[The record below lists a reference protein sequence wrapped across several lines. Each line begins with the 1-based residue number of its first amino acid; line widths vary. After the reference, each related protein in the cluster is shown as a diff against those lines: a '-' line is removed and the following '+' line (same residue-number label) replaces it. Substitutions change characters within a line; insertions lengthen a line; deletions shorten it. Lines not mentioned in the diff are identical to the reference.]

1 MPGYLL
7 CNIENRYCL
16 HMKNAFLIIVSVFLA
31 CGCFARRP
39 YDPNRLE
46 EERRAALEMQSVT
59 DMISSRRAPP
69 IEFEFNSAQLL
80 QSSYKTLDLVANILK
95 KYPRLKLIVEG
106 HTDDVGGHEYNDLL
120 SLKRAESVKSYLVS
134 QGIYPEFVRT
144 YGYGKR
150 RPVTSDTS
158 EKGRALNRRVE
169 FIITNRRWE
178 AVY

>member
-1 MPGYLL
+1 MKSLL
-7 CNIENRYCL
+7 LTASIL
-16 HMKNAFLIIVSVFLA
+16 VI
-31 CGCFARRP
+31 CGCFMRRP

-59 DMISSRRAPP
+59 EMISSRRAPP
-69 IEFEFNSAQLL
+69 IEFEFNSARLFE
-80 QSSYKTLDLVANILK
+80 SSYKTLDLVANILK
-95 KYPRLKLIVEG
+95 RHPTLKLIVEG

-120 SLKRAESVKSYLVS
+120 SLKRAGSVKNYLVS
-134 QGIYPEFVRT
+134 QGIYPDFVRV

-158 EKGRALNRRVE
+158 DIGRALNRRVE

-178 AVY
+178 AIY